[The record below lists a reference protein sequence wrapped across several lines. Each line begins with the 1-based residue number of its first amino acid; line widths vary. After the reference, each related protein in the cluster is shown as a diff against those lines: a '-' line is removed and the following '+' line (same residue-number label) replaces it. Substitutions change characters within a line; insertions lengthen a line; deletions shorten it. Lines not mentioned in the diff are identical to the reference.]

1 MIKNYEDARNELM
14 IFKTYLEN
22 TWDGQGEQ
30 FDWADNTNSCSV
42 KWKDS
47 SQDGTDYIVTFFEY
61 GDTTVFY
68 IGMGAA
74 GLKYNQQVKMIEMLS
89 EFKGVDRSGM

>member
-1 MIKNYEDARNELM
+1 MIKNYEDARNKLM

-30 FDWADNTNSCSV
+30 FDWVDNTNSCSV

-47 SQDGTDYIVTFFEY
+47 SQDGTDYI
-61 GDTTVFY
+61 
-68 IGMGAA
+68 
-74 GLKYNQQVKMIEMLS
+74 LK
-89 EFKGVDRSGM
+89 